1 MLPQEREG
9 GHRQSRPSERTQ
21 TPPAA
26 HPDFGFLGE
35 TLTLKPV
42 SLLPSRLRAQASPP
56 PQTCF
61 LRADLICGEHCMNP
75 QSYVLRALH
84 TRSQGPALQGTLPG
98 CPGQAFSPSEIA
110 PQASSTN
117 SNSTALGSF
126 GGASDLH
133 PSQSGAPRH
142 SREIHV
148 VTWNGSRQVGRAGDD
163 PEGLQVSGAEVW
175 PQPGSCVLPAPWRL
189 LCKAP
194 HTWSIR
200 GTSYDL
206 SPSVR
211 SFISRGV
218 EFGRGPRIYRS
229 VCVLMMRPQETW

>member
-1 MLPQEREG
+1 M
-9 GHRQSRPSERTQ
+9 
-21 TPPAA
+21 
-26 HPDFGFLGE
+26 
-35 TLTLKPV
+35 
-42 SLLPSRLRAQASPP
+42 LPSRRPYLWRALYEPSELRAEGPPHSVSGTSPP
-56 PQTCF
+56 GDSSRVSWPSF
-61 LRADLICGEHCMNP
+61 LT
-75 QSYVLRALH
+75 LRN
-84 TRSQGPALQGTLPG
+84 R
-98 CPGQAFSPSEIA
+98 
-110 PQASSTN
+110 PQASSSN
-117 SNSTALGSF
+117 SNSTVLGGC